1 MEESSD
7 DNTHKGFV
15 FPAEYAEGIAQIISC
30 WSALESNINMAIWH
44 LAGVY
49 PAIGACLTEQIF
61 NLNSR
66 LRALLA
72 LLKLRRASDELV
84 GRVKRFSE
92 YSHKASDIRNR
103 VVHHTWHQG
112 METKKM
118 MRLEIKVQGTLAYG
132 FKPIEPED
140 LNADIVE
147 VRKAMREAS
156 DIRDAIERALPTLPD
171 IPLTELHPTVLR
183 SGGSPQTRS
192 SDYTF
197 VLFPPKPSRNDFDCV

>member
-7 DNTHKGFV
+7 DKPYKGFV

-61 NLNSR
+61 NLENR

-72 LLKLRRASDELV
+72 LLKLRQAPDQMVS
-84 GRVKRFSE
+84 RVNKFLKHSR
-92 YSHKASDIRNR
+92 KAHDIRNR
-103 VVHHTWHQG
+103 VAHHTWHQNI
-112 METKKM
+112 ETKKM
-118 MRLEIKVQGTLAYG
+118 RQLEIGARGTLAYG
-132 FKPIEPED
+132 FKPIEPG
-140 LNADIVE
+140 DIKANVAE
-147 VRKAMREAS
+147 VKKLMREAS
-156 DIRDAIERALPTLPD
+156 DIRDAIEIALPTLPE
-171 IPLTELHPTVLR
+171 IPLGELHPTVLR
-183 SGGSPQTRS
+183 SGGLPQTRA

-197 VLFPPKPSRNDFDCV
+197 VLFPPKPSRG